1 MAHLSPAQVEQ
12 YQQSGYVIIEN
23 YFTPQEMDRLLQ
35 TARAD
40 QQLAASATDRHDAE
54 GRVSRLSLRFDL
66 SDDIYSTYA
75 RCKRLVEPMQQLI
88 GGEVFHY
95 HHKMML
101 KEPRVGGA
109 WEWHQDYGYW
119 YRDFLRADMASC
131 MIAVDAASKANGCLQ
146 VLKGSHLLGR
156 INHGLRGDQTGADPE
171 RVDLIQQQLETVYCE
186 MEPGTALFFHC
197 NLLHRSDPNDS
208 GSPRWSLIC
217 CYSATDNPTF
227 QADHPGHYELLE
239 TLDDEYLLT
248 VGGEV

>member
-12 YQQSGYVIIEN
+12 YQQNGYVIIEN

-109 WEWHQDYGYW
+109 WE
-119 YRDFLRADMASC
+119 
-131 MIAVDAASKANGCLQ
+131 
-146 VLKGSHLLGR
+146 
-156 INHGLRGDQTGADPE
+156 
-171 RVDLIQQQLETVYCE
+171 
-186 MEPGTALFFHC
+186 
-197 NLLHRSDPNDS
+197 
-208 GSPRWSLIC
+208 
-217 CYSATDNPTF
+217 
-227 QADHPGHYELLE
+227 
-239 TLDDEYLLT
+239 
-248 VGGEV
+248 